1 MRPTYRAVTVLAV
14 AAATLTA
21 GAASAASAV
30 GAVGQPG
37 KVAQAGKVTLHS
49 TRVIYG
55 PRAMVTGPDGALW
68 YTNSIGNSIGRITT
82 SGHVKSA
89 FHAPSIR
96 RPSGIA
102 AGPDG
107 ALWTISYTGEIM
119 RVTTAGQV
127 TTFTGVGDNTYGM
140 AAGPD
145 GAMWFC
151 NAVNS
156 GSIGRI
162 TTTGQVT
169 TYPATSARSPG
180 SITAGPGGA
189 MWFGTGN
196 GHVGR
201 ITTP

>member
-1 MRPTYRAVTVLAV
+1 
-14 AAATLTA
+14 
-21 GAASAASAV
+21 
-30 GAVGQPG
+30 
-37 KVAQAGKVTLHS
+37 
-49 TRVIYG
+49 
-55 PRAMVTGPDGALW
+55 
-68 YTNSIGNSIGRITT
+68 
-82 SGHVKSA
+82 
-89 FHAPSIR
+89 
-96 RPSGIA
+96 
-102 AGPDG
+102 
-107 ALWTISYTGEIM
+107 M